1 MKKWILKNTGESPQ
15 FEGISPTIAGLLGS
29 RGLETEAEVSE
40 FFSDMPQKTYDPFLL
55 RGMREAVDKIEDHI
69 RRGSRIC
76 IYGDYDVDGVTASC
90 LLFEFLTEVTKN
102 VEIYIPSRKGEGY
115 GLNKTAVTGL
125 KSKGIDLLITV
136 DCGISAYEEV
146 ALALDLDLD
155 IIVTDHHTPGEKPL
169 GCVTINAKQKGCPY
183 PFKELCGCGVAY
195 KLIQA
200 LQRDMGLDRRLIL
213 RGLDLA
219 AIATVAD
226 IVPLKDEN
234 RTIVKYGLK
243 RVNAKKRVGLDCLI
257 SMIGGNI
264 ASKEIGAGEI
274 AFIIGPH
281 INAGG
286 RVDSAEAGLKLL
298 LEKDRAEAERYAERL
313 IENNNMRKSLQ
324 NEGYLKAKKS
334 LEEGREE
341 DFVLITGEKIHEG
354 VAGIIAGKLKDE
366 YNRPAMILTRNPETG
381 VLKGT
386 ARSIDSVNLYDF
398 LNTQS
403 DLFVNF
409 GGHRA
414 ACGFSIEEKNLPA
427 FRKGLTEEFE
437 RLKASDENLLDEV
450 LYLDGVIDLGEVTND
465 FGMQVEKME
474 PFGQANPRPVFMIE
488 EVLISDF
495 QLVGKEKEH
504 CRFFLRDLKG
514 RSVECIM
521 FNAEERFRGQAFEG
535 RLMDFA
541 GRVNMNYR
549 GGEYNVQ
556 FMPTDFRFSEK

>member
-15 FEGISPTIAGLLGS
+15 FEGISPTVAGLLRS
-29 RGLETEAEVSE
+29 RGIETPDDVSE
-40 FFSDMPQKTYDPFLL
+40 FLSDSPRKTYDPFLL
-55 RGMREAVDKIEDHI
+55 KGMREAVEKIENHI
-69 RRGSRIC
+69 KRGSKIC

-90 LLFEFLTEVTKN
+90 LLFEFLREITSN

-115 GLNKTAVTGL
+115 GLNKEAVRRL
-125 KSKGIDLLITV
+125 KAGGTDLLITV

-146 ALALDLDLD
+146 ATALEAGLD

-169 GCVTINAKQKGCPY
+169 PCITINPKQAGCPY
-183 PFKELCGCGVAY
+183 PFKDLCGCGVAY
-195 KLIQA
+195 KLVQA
-200 LQRDMGLDRRLIL
+200 LQRDLGLDRRLIM

-226 IVPLKDEN
+226 IVPLRDEN

-243 RVNAKKRVGLDCLI
+243 RVNARKRVGLDCLI
-257 SMIGGNI
+257 SLIGGSL
-264 ASKEIGAGEI
+264 ASKKISAGDV

-286 RVDSAEAGLKLL
+286 RVDSAEAGQKLL
-298 LEKDRAEAERYAERL
+298 LEGDRAEAEKYAEKL
-313 IENNNMRKSLQ
+313 IENNNRRKRLQ
-324 NEGYLKAKKS
+324 NEGYLKAKKH
-334 LEEGREE
+334 LEEPREE
-341 DFVLITGEKIHEG
+341 DFVLITGEEIHEG

-366 YNRPAMILTRNPETG
+366 YNRPAMILTENPETG
-381 VLKGT
+381 ILKGT

-403 DLFVNF
+403 DLFVSF
-409 GGHRA
+409 GGHKA
-414 ACGFSIEEKNLPA
+414 ACGFSLEAKNLPA
-427 FRKGLTEEFE
+427 FRKGLSEEFE
-437 RLKASDENLLDEV
+437 RLKAGDENLLDEV
-450 LYLDGVIDLGEVTND
+450 LYLDGVLDLGEVTND
-465 FGMQVEKME
+465 LGWQVEKME
-474 PFGQANPRPVFMIE
+474 PFGQSNPRPVFMLE
-488 EVLISDF
+488 KVLISGF

-504 CRFFLRDLKG
+504 CRFFLKDLKG

-521 FNAEERFRGQAFEG
+521 FNAEERFRGLAFEG

-549 GGEYNVQ
+549 GGEFHVQ
-556 FMPTDFRFSEK
+556 FMPTDFRFSE